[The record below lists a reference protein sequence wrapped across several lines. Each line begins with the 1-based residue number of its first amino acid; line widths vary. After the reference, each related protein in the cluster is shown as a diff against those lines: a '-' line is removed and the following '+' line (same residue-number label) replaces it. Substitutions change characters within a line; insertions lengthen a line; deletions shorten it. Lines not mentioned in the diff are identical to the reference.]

1 VTKEWIYDIKNLFS
15 FESCY
20 KHNARHSAVDKKAN
34 DTKTA
39 YLAKA
44 RKLDNE
50 FNSQAAKP
58 GPIEQKLLS
67 YENVTPLVFGIFSEV
82 NKAVEE
88 LVDFLSKTKARR
100 VAEQYT
106 RRSNFT
112 NSVDIDTTAL
122 AARFKLTY
130 TRVLSTWVGY
140 TKADLLIKRKCLI
153 GLTPEQQ
160 RASLNSV
167 NSRARPRGG
176 FGQDFFGPEQGTH
189 FYGRT

>member
-1 VTKEWIYDIKNLFS
+1 VTKEWIYDVKNLFS
-15 FESCY
+15 FDVWY
-20 KHNARHSAVDKKAN
+20 KHNARHSAVDKKAS
-34 DTKTA
+34 DTKTD
-39 YLAKA
+39 YITKA

-67 YENVTPLVFGIFSEV
+67 YENVTPLVFGVFSEV

-112 NSVDIDTTAL
+112 NSVDIDTTRGPL
-122 AARFKLTY
+122 
-130 TRVLSTWVGY
+130 RVLSTWVGY

-167 NSRARPRGG
+167 NFKARPRGG

-189 FYGRT
+189 FYGMT